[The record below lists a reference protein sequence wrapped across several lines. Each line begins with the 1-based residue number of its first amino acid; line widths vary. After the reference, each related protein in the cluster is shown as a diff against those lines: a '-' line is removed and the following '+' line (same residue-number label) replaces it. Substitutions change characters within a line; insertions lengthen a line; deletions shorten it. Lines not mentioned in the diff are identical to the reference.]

1 MNLPRTPGRA
11 GFTLTE
17 LLMVVVILGILAA
30 MATPRFYRTVN
41 RSKVNEAAGVVAAD
55 LEQAV
60 TLATRR
66 RQPMQLSLDGTATY
80 TIRDRATAPADTV
93 RVRRDLTRAGDQ
105 GVESITFSRSPVQ
118 LFPNGMTD
126 GALTVTLTGAGQTRT
141 VTLSAAGQVRVR

>member
-1 MNLPRTPGRA
+1 MNLPRERRRT

-60 TLATRR
+60 TLAARR
-66 RQPMQLSLDGTATY
+66 RKPIQLSLDATTTY
-80 TIRDRATAPADTV
+80 TIRDRATSPADTV
-93 RVRRDLTRAGDQ
+93 RLTRVLTRAGDQ
-105 GVESITFSRSPVQ
+105 GVESITFSRTPVPI
-118 LFPNGMTD
+118 FPDGSTD
-126 GALTVTLTGAGQTRT
+126 GALTVTLSGAGQIRT
-141 VTLSAAGQVRVR
+141 VTLSAAGQVRVN

>member
-1 MNLPRTPGRA
+1 MNLPRNWRRA

-30 MATPRFYRTVN
+30 MATPRFYRTIN

-60 TLATRR
+60 TLAARR
-66 RQPMQLSLDGTATY
+66 RQPMQLSLDATASY
-80 TIRDRATAPADTV
+80 SIRDRATSPADTI
-93 RVRRDLTRAGDQ
+93 RVSRVLTRAGDQ

-118 LFPNGMTD
+118 IFPNGMTD
-126 GALTVTLTGAGQTRT
+126 GALTVTLVGAGQTRI
-141 VTLSAAGQVRVR
+141 VTLSAAGQVRIQ

>member
-1 MNLPRTPGRA
+1 MNVQRAGRRA

-17 LLMVVVILGILAA
+17 LMMVVVVLGILAA

-60 TLATRR
+60 TLAARR
-66 RQPMQLSLDGTATY
+66 RKPMQLTLSSSTSY
-80 TIRDRATAPADTV
+80 TIRDRATAPADTARLT
-93 RVRRDLTRAGDQ
+93 RVLTRAGDQ

-118 LFPNGMTD
+118 IFPNGTTD
-126 GALTVTLTGAGQTRT
+126 GGLTVTLSGAGLTRT
-141 VTLSAAGQVRVR
+141 VTLSAAGQVRVN